1 MSRFST
7 AVIGGAGRIGL
18 PFSIVNA
25 LAERKTTV
33 FDTNKELVEQ
43 IKQGKVP
50 YKEDGLEEALKK
62 ALASGFLHFEADP
75 IKMQFSD
82 IVVLTIGTPVDK
94 HLKPDCSSIIEALR
108 PYFPY
113 LNNKH
118 LIVRS
123 TVYPGGIK
131 DIKNNLK
138 KNGLEV
144 VISYAPE
151 RAVQGDTL
159 QEMKRTPQLVSGE
172 DESALKTCSDFFA
185 EISPSIVEL
194 FPEEAELVKLFTNAY
209 RYTHFAIVNQFL
221 QIATDF
227 KCDYKRIESAMR
239 VGYPRLAD
247 MPTSGFTAGPCLT
260 KDTLLLASAYPDFT
274 LGKSAF
280 WINEN
285 LPEFIV
291 SKLDSRYGLAYKT
304 VGILGLAFK
313 AENDDTRDSLAIRL
327 RKLLKIKA
335 KKVLCHDPYV
345 TNEQTVGLQE
355 IIEQADIIILA
366 TPHDCYR
373 NLSTIAG
380 PVVIDIWNYLDR
392 RVGLA

>member
-1 MSRFST
+1 MSKFST
-7 AVIGGAGRIGL
+7 SVIGGAGRIGL

-25 LAERKTTV
+25 LAERKTIV
-33 FDTNKELVEQ
+33 FDTNKELVEL
-43 IKQGKVP
+43 IKQGKIP
-50 YKEDGLEEALKK
+50 YKENGLEAALKN
-62 ALASGFLHFEADP
+62 ALASGYLQFGDDP

-82 IVVLTIGTPVDK
+82 VIVLTIGTPVDPY
-94 HLKPDCSSIIEALR
+94 LKPDCSSIIEALR

-131 DIKNNLK
+131 DIKYNLK
-138 KNGLEV
+138 KNGIEV
-144 VISYAPE
+144 SISYAPE
-151 RAVQGDTL
+151 RALQGDTL
-159 QEMKRTPQLVSGE
+159 QEMKRTPQLVSSE
-172 DESALKTCSDFFA
+172 DELSLKYCSDFFA
-185 EISPSIVEL
+185 DISPSIVEL
-194 FPEEAELVKLFTNAY
+194 QPEEAELVKLFTNAY

-221 QIATDF
+221 QMATDL

-247 MPTSGFTAGPCLT
+247 MPPSGFTAGPCLR
-260 KDTLLLASAYPDFT
+260 KDTLLLASSYPEFT
-274 LGKSAF
+274 MGKSAF

-285 LPEFIV
+285 LPNFIV
-291 SKLDSRYGLAYKT
+291 SKLDAAYQLNYKT

-313 AENDDTRDSLAIRL
+313 AENDDTRDSLALRL
-327 RKLLKIKA
+327 RKLLKVKA

-345 TNEQTVGLQE
+345 QNEDTVGLQE
-355 IIEQADIIILA
+355 ILEECDIAILA

-373 NLSTIAG
+373 SLSKVAG
-380 PVVIDIWNYLDR
+380 PKIIDVWNFLER
-392 RVGLA
+392 RVGLV